1 MTWKQRYKSEEGVSL
16 MAIKGGEKSP
26 SDRGNGVP
34 FVFED
39 QEVSVVGREEG

>member
-1 MTWKQRYKSEEGVSL
+1 